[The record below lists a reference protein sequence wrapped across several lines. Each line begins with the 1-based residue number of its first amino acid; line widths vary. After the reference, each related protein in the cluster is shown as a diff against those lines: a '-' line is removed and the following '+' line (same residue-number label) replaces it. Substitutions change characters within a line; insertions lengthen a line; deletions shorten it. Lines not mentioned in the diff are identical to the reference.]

1 MLRTRDRYMVLSL
14 TQPEYMYPLNQR
26 VEVRE
31 APLTVTP
38 KKKHWHPATVSSSGL
53 EVLVPNEKMLLSK
66 AQWSHWFGKWN
77 CHLGL
82 VMLNQQTRKKKEL
95 LYRLEWLITVANGKL
110 NCPYTVGNK
119 EDYFWNPEY
128 FHAQWWRLIENYS
141 KQTKEKVKTLEE
153 SDPSEMTVWVT
164 LPGWEPSI
172 T

>member
-1 MLRTRDRYMVLSL
+1 MKKCFY
-14 TQPEYMYPLNQR
+14 QR
-26 VEVRE
+26 HNDPIDLENE
-31 APLTVTP
+31 TATWLFGAPYAEPT
-38 KKKHWHPATVSSSGL
+38 
-53 EVLVPNEKMLLSK
+53 
-66 AQWSHWFGKWN
+66 GK
-77 CHLGL
+77 
-82 VMLNQQTRKKKEL
+82 KKKEL
-95 LYRLEWLITVANGKL
+95 IYRLEWLITVANGKL

-164 LPGWEPSI
+164 QPGWEPSI